1 LKEIDEEVER
11 LNKEK
16 EEAVANQDFEKA
28 PRSAIRPTSCARRK
42 KRSPANGARSRE
54 QTDGVVDEEVIAE
67 VVSKMTGI
75 PLTRCPPKTAC
86 G

>member
-1 LKEIDEEVER
+1 MAREV
-11 LNKEK
+11 
-16 EEAVANQDFEKA
+16 A
-28 PRSAIRPTSCARRK
+28 
-42 KRSPANGARSRE
+42 

-75 PLTRCPPKTAC
+75 PLTRLSDRGQRC